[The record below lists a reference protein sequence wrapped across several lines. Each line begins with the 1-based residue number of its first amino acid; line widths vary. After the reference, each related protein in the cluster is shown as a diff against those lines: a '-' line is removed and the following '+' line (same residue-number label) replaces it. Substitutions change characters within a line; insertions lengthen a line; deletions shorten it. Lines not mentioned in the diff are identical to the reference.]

1 MTWWLWVP
9 VAAVGLFVLD
19 RLLLAAERRRWIFY
33 RTTAPQRSTA
43 GNALLSLQ
51 AIFEPDKQ
59 HVVDERTAID
69 ADQPG
74 DDEPPRIPDSTDLRD
89 HAV

>member
-9 VAAVGLFVLD
+9 VAVAGLFVLD

-33 RTTAPQRSTA
+33 RTTASQRSTA
-43 GNALLSLQ
+43 GNALLGIQ
-51 AIFEPDKQ
+51 AIFEPDKR
-59 HVVDERTAID
+59 HVVDQRTAID

-74 DDEPPRIPDSTDLRD
+74 DDEPSGI
-89 HAV
+89 

>member
-1 MTWWLWVP
+1 MTWWLWVALA
-9 VAAVGLFVLD
+9 VVGLFVLD

-43 GNALLSLQ
+43 GNALLNLQ

-59 HVVDERTAID
+59 HVVDERTALD
-69 ADQPG
+69 ADLPG
-74 DDEPPRIPDSTDLRD
+74 DDEPPRT
-89 HAV
+89 

>member
-1 MTWWLWVP
+1 MSWWLWVP
-9 VAAVGLFVLD
+9 VMLVGLVVID

-33 RTTAPQRSTA
+33 RTSPSRRSAA
-43 GNALLSLQ
+43 GNALLGVQ

-59 HVVDERTAID
+59 HVVDERTAIN

-74 DDEPPRIPDSTDLRD
+74 DDEPPNL
-89 HAV
+89 